1 MSYEYPWML
10 CYLDERYNKIIR
22 RQGLTHFVKDFL
34 DFTRKKK
41 KKKLRSMCSA
51 TTFASS

>member
-1 MSYEYPWML
+1 ML

-34 DFTRKKK
+34 DFTRQ
-41 KKKLRSMCSA
+41 LRSMCSA
-51 TTFASS
+51 TTFASSEIGQ